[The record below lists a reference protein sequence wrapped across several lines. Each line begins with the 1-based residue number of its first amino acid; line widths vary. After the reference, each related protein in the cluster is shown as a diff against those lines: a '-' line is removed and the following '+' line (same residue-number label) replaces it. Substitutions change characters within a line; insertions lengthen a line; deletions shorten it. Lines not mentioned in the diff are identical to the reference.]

1 MLQTAEIENAYKIA
15 ERQYEE
21 SKVNVSAML
30 G

>member
-1 MLQTAEIENAYKIA
+1 MLQTAEIENAYKIP

-21 SKVNVSAML
+21 SKVNVSAVL